1 MVMIITGIKKTN
13 EKITLYTLN
22 DVISF
27 VLYKTDTP
35 SIIISEL
42 LEEGFNISN
51 LDYLEKILR
60 IVLYSR
66 FSSII

>member
-1 MVMIITGIKKTN
+1 MIITGIKKSRGN
-13 EKITLYTLN
+13 ITLYTPN

-27 VLYKTDTP
+27 DLYKTDTP
-35 SIIISEL
+35 NVIISEL

-51 LDYLEKILR
+51 LDYLEKILK

-66 FSSII
+66 FISII